1 MDGSIYG
8 EDVGIDA
15 GVEMLLYIT
24 LDFRGS

>member
-1 MDGSIYG
+1 MDSLMNG